1 MIVVTKSKT
10 NDFKYKQKLQISQ
23 WFFHL
28 ILIKLFLNIK
38 QFVFFIQIFERF
50 GDNAYFLNTKLSNK
64 SAEIFSSILS
74 NFYFYLQSLISR
86 FTHFL
91 KLKSFKIS
99 KSLLFNNNK
108 NLLEINQTS
117 DFFFNAIQL
126 NTSISSVFKLIHP
139 FKFIKLIL
147 QQHYSL
153 LSLKHFFFSQ
163 GFILYHIDKFLFY
176 YFCVSFFKLY
186 QFTAQLLDEDLLQYD
201 LDVLFWR
208 PAFSKLY
215 HIELSISKKKKMQIN
230 FLLIYKY
237 LEYLKKF
244 NNDLRV
250 NKLFLKKKNYSRD
263 IILNQLNF
271 IKRPTKVNR
280 NSIYQKKFYKF
291 ISIVFFK
298 KYLNILYVWF
308 FNNSFNTS
316 HKSQKIHRN
325 IFIMY
330 IKHLNVSF
338 FSKYLL
344 WINKSKRIVI
354 TLNVNIAKNNL
365 FYTLM
370 NSSGKTIATLS
381 SGLYYALPRNKQT
394 KRNSFK
400 KSINYLSF
408 EMFSLMFY
416 NKFLFPLQYYKWDR
430 QLYFFKGAPPINGDL
445 EWRKINKKWFYNKKQ
460 KVYFIFKFSKYKHA
474 FPGLSK
480 KLIPILGRTSN
491 NKLYEFVGLYKAYPR
506 VHNGLSKKRPRR
518 L

>member
-99 KSLLFNNNK
+99 KLLLFNNNK

-201 LDVLFWR
+201 LDVLF
-208 PAFSKLY
+208 
-215 HIELSISKKKKMQIN
+215 
-230 FLLIYKY
+230 
-237 LEYLKKF
+237 
-244 NNDLRV
+244 
-250 NKLFLKKKNYSRD
+250 
-263 IILNQLNF
+263 
-271 IKRPTKVNR
+271 
-280 NSIYQKKFYKF
+280 
-291 ISIVFFK
+291 
-298 KYLNILYVWF
+298 
-308 FNNSFNTS
+308 
-316 HKSQKIHRN
+316 
-325 IFIMY
+325 
-330 IKHLNVSF
+330 
-338 FSKYLL
+338 
-344 WINKSKRIVI
+344 
-354 TLNVNIAKNNL
+354 
-365 FYTLM
+365 
-370 NSSGKTIATLS
+370 
-381 SGLYYALPRNKQT
+381 
-394 KRNSFK
+394 
-400 KSINYLSF
+400 
-408 EMFSLMFY
+408 
-416 NKFLFPLQYYKWDR
+416 
-430 QLYFFKGAPPINGDL
+430 
-445 EWRKINKKWFYNKKQ
+445 
-460 KVYFIFKFSKYKHA
+460 
-474 FPGLSK
+474 
-480 KLIPILGRTSN
+480 
-491 NKLYEFVGLYKAYPR
+491 
-506 VHNGLSKKRPRR
+506 
-518 L
+518 